1 MANGVMQTNQKMNLR
16 EYQEVAADFI
26 YEHDRAMVL
35 APVGAGKTAITL
47 TAMRDAISTELVK
60 RFLVVAPK
68 RVCTSVWPAEQK
80 LWAPDLKLAV
90 AVGTPKQRE
99 AAFASDADI
108 VVINYD
114 NLQSIQNLE
123 GFDGIVFDEL
133 TRLKNPSGARFKALL
148 KVLDK
153 IKIRWGLTGS
163 FTSNGLEDV
172 FGQCKIIDQSL
183 LGRSKGAFMQQYFV
197 LINKDFGEWAP
208 RVGSLQRVMEV
219 IKPATYVLDAGD
231 YKDKLPPLH
240 IVEMR
245 CDMPDRLP
253 YEKMKKHYVVELKDE
268 QITAVNAAVVTGKL
282 QQMAG
287 GWVYQTETSASNTP
301 GRLNITQTPVWF
313 SSHKFDL
320 LHDLVEENQH
330 ANTIIVYNYVE
341 ELAELKRRY
350 PHSLTLN
357 DTNAIDRW
365 NAGEV
370 EMLLVHPKSAGHGL
384 NLQHGGNKIIFV
396 SLPWSLELFEQTVGR
411 LHRSGQKNDVWC
423 YVLLTNK
430 TIDERIWAALHDKRA
445 ISDIAMQE
453 LK

>member
-1 MANGVMQTNQKMNLR
+1 
-16 EYQEVAADFI
+16 
-26 YEHDRAMVL
+26 MVL

-47 TAMRDAISTELVK
+47 TAMRDAIATEVVK

-80 LWAPDLKLAV
+80 LWAPELNLAV

-114 NLQSIQNLE
+114 NLQSIQNLD

-240 IVEMR
+240 TVEMR

-253 YEKMKKHYVVELKDE
+253 YEKMKKHYAVELKDE

-287 GWVYQTETSASNTP
+287 GWIYQTETSASNTP
-301 GRLNITQTPVWF
+301 GRLNVTQTPVWF

-320 LHDLVEENQH
+320 LHDLIEENQH

-350 PHSLTLN
+350 PHALTVN
-357 DTNAIDRW
+357 DTKAIDRW
-365 NAGEV
+365 NAGEI
-370 EMLLVHPKSAGHGL
+370 EMLLIHPKSAGHGL
-384 NLQHGGNKIIFV
+384 NLQHGGNRIIFV
-396 SLPWSLELFEQTVGR
+396 SLPWSLELYEQTVGR
-411 LHRSGQKNDVWC
+411 LHRSGQKHDVWC

>member
-1 MANGVMQTNQKMNLR
+1 
-16 EYQEVAADFI
+16 
-26 YEHDRAMVL
+26 MVL

-68 RVCTSVWPAEQK
+68 RVCTSVWPTEQK

-90 AVGTPKQRE
+90 AVGTPRQRE

-108 VVINYD
+108 VVTNYD
-114 NLQSIQNLE
+114 NLQSLQNLDS
-123 GFDGIVFDEL
+123 FDGIVFDEL

-197 LINKDFGEWAP
+197 LINKDYGEWAP

-240 IVEMR
+240 TVEMR

-253 YEKMKKHYVVELKDE
+253 YEKMKKHYAVELKDE

-301 GRLNITQTPVWF
+301 GRLNVTQTPVWF
-313 SSHKFDL
+313 STHKFDL
-320 LHDLVEENQH
+320 LDDLIQENQH

-350 PHSLTLN
+350 PHALTVN
-357 DTNAIDRW
+357 DTKAIDRW
-365 NAGEV
+365 NNGEV
-370 EMLLVHPKSAGHGL
+370 ELLLIHPKSAGHGL
-384 NLQHGGNKIIFV
+384 NLQHGGNRIIFV
-396 SLPWSLELFEQTVGR
+396 SLPWSLELYEQTVGR
-411 LHRSGQKNDVWC
+411 LHRSGQKHDVWC

>member
-1 MANGVMQTNQKMNLR
+1 LACIILKLR

-172 FGQCKIIDQSL
+172 FGQCKIIDQTL

-301 GRLNITQTPVWF
+301 GRLNVTQTPVWF

-350 PHSLTLN
+350 PHALTLN
-357 DTNAIDRW
+357 DTNAIDCW